1 METAA
6 GNCYKIDEWAASI
19 GGIRRQQKASEP
31 RKSDLK
37 NEPHEENNGIM
48 ITDYGN
54 SDLPYIENY

>member
-19 GGIRRQQKASEP
+19 GGIRREQEASEK

-37 NEPHEENNGIM
+37 NEPH
-48 ITDYGN
+48 
-54 SDLPYIENY
+54 